1 MSKTKAILRRALSG
15 CLLLL
20 FTVNLSS
27 QAPESGAGD
36 ARTEGISPNTA
47 EAILDRALD
56 RTTAQEESGA
66 ELTFEFALRS
76 IVDSIN
82 GDGEV
87 TDTKTTAY
95 HGYPLEGHRFEE
107 LIARDGE
114 PLDEGDARDEAK
126 RKREFASEARVHT
139 ARGERYEPNEMAVRF
154 DRQLMDRYEI
164 TLLGSETIRDHTCWV
179 LAFEPRSGRLPDDRR
194 MDKALNRS
202 TGRLWISQDD
212 YGVAR
217 IAFKMQRPFRYL
229 WGLVATLRNAEG
241 QLDFELIQPD
251 IWAPSTFNLEMDLR
265 VFFKGIR
272 RRIQQHWSDY
282 QPVDLAVQGEPIP

>member
-20 FTVNLSS
+20 FAVNLSS

-36 ARTEGISPNTA
+36 AKTEGISPNTA
-47 EAILDRALD
+47 EAILDHALD

-114 PLDEGDARDEAK
+114 PLDEGL
-126 RKREFASEARVHT
+126 S
-139 ARGERYEPNEMAVRF
+139 
-154 DRQLMDRYEI
+154 
-164 TLLGSETIRDHTCWV
+164 
-179 LAFEPRSGRLPDDRR
+179 
-194 MDKALNRS
+194 
-202 TGRLWISQDD
+202 
-212 YGVAR
+212 
-217 IAFKMQRPFRYL
+217 
-229 WGLVATLRNAEG
+229 
-241 QLDFELIQPD
+241 LIH
-251 IWAPSTFNLEMDLR
+251 I
-265 VFFKGIR
+265 
-272 RRIQQHWSDY
+272 
-282 QPVDLAVQGEPIP
+282 